1 MDNKLGITSAEE
13 FADVVERLGKLRV
26 RELYDSGRLTTMSV
40 GTFDS
45 LVTLHKALL
54 GDVYD
59 HAGKLRTVNIY
70 KGDLRFAPVEGL
82 ENAVKFAAI
91 MPQDNF
97 DEIIEKYVHMNVA
110 HPFREGNGRA
120 MRLWLE
126 VIIAAK
132 LALLLDWSRVDRKS
146 YNIAMEKSVL
156 DSSDLSEIVRSALTD
171 NFGRSAFL
179 RSLDGSFALEGYAK
193 YRAELL

>member
-1 MDNKLGITSAEE
+1 MKNKLGITSVEE
-13 FADVVERLGKLRV
+13 LADVEERLGKLRA
-26 RELYDSGRLTTMSV
+26 REMYDSGLLATIPV

-45 LVTLHKALL
+45 LVKIHETLF

-59 HAGKLRTVNIY
+59 FAGKFRTVNIY

-91 MPQDNF
+91 MPQDSF
-97 DEIIEKYVHMNVA
+97 DEIIDKYVQMNVA

-120 MRLWLE
+120 MRLWLD

-132 LALLLDWSRVDRKS
+132 LALLVDWSKVDKKS
-146 YNIAMEKSVL
+146 YQIAMEKSVL
-156 DSSDLSEIVRSALTD
+156 NSGAISEIIRSALTD
-171 NFGRSAFL
+171 KFGRSAFL
-179 RSLDGSFALEGYAK
+179 RALDGSFALEGYTK
-193 YRAELL
+193 YKAELL

>member
-1 MDNKLGITSAEE
+1 MKNKLGITSAEE
-13 FADVVERLGKLRV
+13 LADVEERLGKLRA
-26 RELYDSGRLTTMSV
+26 REMYDSGLLATIPV

-45 LVTLHKALL
+45 LVKIHETLF

-59 HAGKLRTVNIY
+59 FAGKFRTVNIY

-91 MPQDNF
+91 MPQDSF
-97 DEIIEKYVHMNVA
+97 DEIIDKYVQMNVA

-120 MRLWLE
+120 MRLWLD

-132 LALLLDWSRVDRKS
+132 LALLVDWSKVDKKS
-146 YNIAMEKSVL
+146 YQIAMEKSVL
-156 DSSDLSEIVRSALTD
+156 NSGAISEIIRSALTD
-171 NFGRSAFL
+171 KFGRSAFL
-179 RSLDGSFALEGYAK
+179 RALDGSFALEGYTK
-193 YRAELL
+193 YKAELL